1 VSGWSEHDECA
12 ANAPADDMA
21 AIRTWSEAAA
31 YVRRTAGCPDVVG
44 HQAFDNMTE
53 AVFERAKRERRARV
67 AADMARLT
75 D

>member
-1 VSGWSEHDECA
+1 
-12 ANAPADDMA
+12 MA